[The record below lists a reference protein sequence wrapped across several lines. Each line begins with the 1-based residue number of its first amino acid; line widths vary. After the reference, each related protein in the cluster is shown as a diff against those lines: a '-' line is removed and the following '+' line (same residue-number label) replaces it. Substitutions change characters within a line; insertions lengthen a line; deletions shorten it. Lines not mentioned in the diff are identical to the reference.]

1 MWPSPIASTLPI
13 ALGTY
18 HSSNKPNK
26 SKESSWTIITAM
38 TITIIIMHHHH
49 HHNDSNNHEMM
60 MIPKSIII
68 IIPQRRRIRIIRII
82 RVRRI
87 WNDWYETSKR
97 RFDNGTSTK
106 AIVIFRPLVVIERM
120 PVFRYGMHESLGMFG
135 GASRRL

>member
-49 HHNDSNNHEMM
+49 NDSNNHEMM
-60 MIPKSIII
+60 ISKSIII
-68 IIPQRRRIRIIRII
+68 PRRIRIIRII